1 MTVIKNLGRHTSGS
15 TVKLSHQGRRSP
27 PLAPPAPMADG
38 CRGLPVAV
46 RNQEEIQDKI
56 INQQKSWSQK
66 QKVGQ

>member
-1 MTVIKNLGRHTSGS
+1 
-15 TVKLSHQGRRSP
+15 
-27 PLAPPAPMADG
+27 MADG
-38 CRGLPVAV
+38 CRGLPVVV